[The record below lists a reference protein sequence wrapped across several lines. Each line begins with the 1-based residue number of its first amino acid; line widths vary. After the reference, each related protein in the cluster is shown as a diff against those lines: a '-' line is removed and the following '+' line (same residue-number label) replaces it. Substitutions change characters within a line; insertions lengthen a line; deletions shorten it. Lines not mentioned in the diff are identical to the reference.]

1 MSLVWF
7 LNFVLLTM
15 VGGLAYCLWMAAYAL
30 TRRHIQGARML
41 GLMML
46 ALAGWLGLTP
56 VFMLSPTAE
65 VARFIETY
73 VRYAFISLFPIL
85 FVGFALEYTARL
97 RLLRIWLA
105 GGWIAPALIHVI
117 HWIDPT
123 WMVLTMDIAQ
133 VGPYW
138 MTQVFVP
145 GTGYTLMIATMYA
158 MFALGIIVLIQHF
171 RFAPQLNRLQ
181 IRSLVIACSI
191 PLWVNLFFISRIV
204 PLPELDWA
212 ALSFPVTAYLLTRAL
227 FRYRL
232 FNLTPIAHETIVQSM
247 DEAVIVVDLDNR
259 IIQMNPAAERLAQ
272 RKSRELVGR
281 AIHDA
286 FRDICPLIDGFITAQ
301 NGTREITIGDPPQYF
316 EVRLSTLEHLG
327 APIGRMG
334 IVRDITAAKQ
344 QEMER
349 ERFIGELDA
358 FAHTAAHDIKSP
370 LGIISGYAD
379 ILGEGWGTLP
389 QERAE
394 LYLHTIATYSRKVAL
409 IVDDLLLL
417 ARTRSV
423 EDLPLMPMDA
433 QSVARAAIERLTTQ
447 FDEMQARMQFEG
459 DAWPMVI
466 GYPPW
471 IEDVWVN
478 YISNAIKYGGT
489 PPQVTIGCDRPAAA
503 PAGATRFVR
512 FWVRDNGHGL
522 TTEQQARLFK
532 QFTRLEPTRA
542 AGTGLGLTIAQ
553 RIVERLNGS
562 VGVISAPGQGS
573 TFYFTLPE
581 AAEFSTQSSQTPTPA
596 MPSGV

>member
-7 LNFVLLTM
+7 LSLVLLTM
-15 VGGLAYCLWMAAYAL
+15 LGGLAYCLWMAVYAL
-30 TRRHIQGARML
+30 SHRHIQGARML

-65 VARFIETY
+65 AARFVEVYI
-73 VRYAFISLFPIL
+73 RYAFISLFPIL

-97 RLLRIWLA
+97 RLLRVWLTV
-105 GGWIAPALIHVI
+105 GWIIPALIHVI
-117 HWIDPT
+117 HWFDPG
-123 WMVLTMDIAQ
+123 WMLTTMDITQ

-138 MTQVFVP
+138 MTQVFVAGP
-145 GTGYTLMIATMYA
+145 GYKLMIGTMYA
-158 MFALGIIVLIQHF
+158 MFVLGIIILIERF

-181 IRSLVIACSI
+181 IRALVIACSI
-191 PLWVNLFFISRIV
+191 PLWVNLFFVSRII

-212 ALSFPVTAYLLTRAL
+212 AISFPLTAYLLTRAL
-227 FRYRL
+227 YRYRL
-232 FNLTPIAHETIVQSM
+232 FNLAPIAYETIVQSM
-247 DEAVIVVDLDNR
+247 DEAVIVVDPDNR
-259 IIQMNPAAERLAQ
+259 VIQVNPAAERLFR
-272 RKSRELVGR
+272 RKPSELIGRE
-281 AIHDA
+281 IHDA
-286 FRDICPLIDGFITAQ
+286 FRDICPLIEGFIATQ
-301 NGTREITIGDPPQYF
+301 NGTRQITIGDPPQYY
-316 EVRLSTLEHLG
+316 EVRLSNIQHLG

-358 FAHTAAHDIKSP
+358 FAYTAAHDIKSP

-379 ILGEGWGTLP
+379 ILKESWGSLP
-389 QERAE
+389 PEQAE
-394 LYLHTIATYSRKVAL
+394 LFLRTIATYSRKIAL

-417 ARTRSV
+417 ARTRSA

-433 QSVARAAIERLTTQ
+433 RSIAQTSIERLTAQ
-447 FDEMQARMQFEG
+447 IDETQARIQFEG
-459 DAWPMVI
+459 DAWPMVM

-489 PPQVTIGCDRPAAA
+489 PPQVTIGCDRPSAAHPGA
-503 PAGATRFVR
+503 PGLVR
-512 FWVRDNGHGL
+512 FWVRDNGSGL
-522 TTEQQARLFK
+522 TDEQQSRLFK
-532 QFTRLEPTRA
+532 QFTRLEPARA
-542 AGTGLGLTIAQ
+542 TGTGLGLTIAQ
-553 RIVERLNGS
+553 RIVERLNGA
-562 VGVISAPGQGS
+562 VGVISSPGQGS

-581 AAEFSTQSSQTPTPA
+581 AADFST
-596 MPSGV
+596 